1 MNIPQDTQ
9 NTINEISSLTGGQGD
24 YSNLYK
30 IHQCIID
37 RNLLRTYQGEMYSA
51 LSYYSLAAG
60 ATASFLVKTPINKSI
75 HSIVSAT
82 GTVEFEGVS
91 YEGVTVTGNGTLQ
104 TSFNRNRN
112 LANNSTLLIYSIP
125 TGVNTTGST
134 IVRHVR
140 LGSGKTLGGDDRSVN
155 EIVLKK
161 NANYYL
167 TVTNQSN
174 QAGYFT
180 SEIFWYETDD

>member
-9 NTINEISSLTGGQGD
+9 NVINEISSTVGGRGD

-30 IHQCIID
+30 ISQCVID
-37 RNLLRTYQGEMYSA
+37 RNLLRVYQGEMFSA
-51 LSYYSLAAG
+51 ISYYSLAAG
-60 ATASFLVKTPINKSI
+60 ATASFLIKTPTNKSI

-82 GTVEFEGVS
+82 GTVEFEGIS

-104 TSFNRNRN
+104 TPFNRNRN
-112 LANNSTLLIYSIP
+112 STNTPTLLIYSTP

-134 IVRHVR
+134 IIRHIR
-140 LGSGKTLGGDDRSVN
+140 LGSGKTLGGDDKSLN
-155 EIVLKK
+155 EIISKK
-161 NANYYL
+161 NTLYYL

-174 QAGYFT
+174 QTGYFT